1 MSKLSDFKALS
12 FDCYGTLI
20 DWESGIYRALEPYVE
35 RSSSNWGR
43 SEVVEAYLEEEHK
56 IEAENPTMLYSSIIE
71 KACERVA
78 GRLGIELNDE
88 ERKAARE
95 SIRTW
100 EPFPDTVD
108 ALARLSKHYVLIIL
122 SNVDLESFSYT
133 RKILEHG
140 FTFHKILTAQ
150 EIGSYKPDERNFL
163 YILKTAKDEFGVE
176 REQVLVTAQS
186 LMHDHVPANKL
197 GLSSAWIA
205 RRGGHCEV
213 EGVTYTFQFPSM
225 GAMADAL
232 EAESHNSDN
241 S

>member
-1 MSKLSDFKALS
+1 
-12 FDCYGTLI
+12 
-20 DWESGIYRALEPYVE
+20 PYVE
-35 RSSSNWGR
+35 RSASSWGR
-43 SEVVEAYLEEEHK
+43 SEVVKAYVEEEHK

-78 GRLGIELNDE
+78 AQLGITLNDE

-100 EPFPDTVD
+100 GPFADTVD

-140 FTFHKILTAQ
+140 FTFNKILTAQ

-163 YILKTAKDEFGVE
+163 YMLKIAKDEFGVE

-205 RRGGHCEV
+205 RREGHCEA
-213 EGVTYTFQFPSM
+213 EGVTYTYQFPTL

-232 EAESHNSDN
+232 EAEAQSSAG